1 MMTDEMKLG
10 IYSKAMRG
18 VISKI
23 ASKFIKKKIER
34 QVGVTLNEL
43 KVDTVEGRMRIHVDG
58 DFDISLNDLRE
69 LLDSLD
75 I

>member
-1 MMTDEMKLG
+1 MMNDEMKLG

-23 ASKFIKKKIER
+23 VSKFIKKKIGR

-43 KVDTVEGRMRIHVDG
+43 KVDTVEGRMHIHVDG